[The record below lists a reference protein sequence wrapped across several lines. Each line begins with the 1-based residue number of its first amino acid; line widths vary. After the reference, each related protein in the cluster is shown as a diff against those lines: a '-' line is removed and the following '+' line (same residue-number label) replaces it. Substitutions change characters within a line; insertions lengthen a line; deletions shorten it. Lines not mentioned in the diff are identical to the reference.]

1 MLDDT
6 IKLKIKNKI
15 IQLFSLDDTVEVNI
29 FSHLNKRYFNTYW
42 ITFVKDC
49 KLVNSS
55 IIFDKA
61 KEVVDKIDGLC
72 LIHYEDKSQ
81 FDIFGIYA
89 DKIEDFLN
97 QDITELT
104 IKLF

>member
-42 ITFVKDC
+42 ITFVK
-49 KLVNSS
+49 
-55 IIFDKA
+55 
-61 KEVVDKIDGLC
+61 
-72 LIHYEDKSQ
+72 
-81 FDIFGIYA
+81 
-89 DKIEDFLN
+89 
-97 QDITELT
+97 
-104 IKLF
+104 LF